1 MWRYIALPLIV
12 RLISFVSVR
21 SLCLSCRWSNT
32 SHDAGL
38 LLAHRLRRLANISP
52 VLAGCRVVFVATL
65 NMGQHH
71 RRRTN
76 INPVFVQS
84 IVPVVQ
90 PA

>member
-1 MWRYIALPLIV
+1 MWRYIALSLIV

-21 SLCLSCRWSNT
+21 SLCLSCRRSNT
-32 SHDAGL
+32 RPNAGL
-38 LLAHRLRRLANISP
+38 LLAHRLRRLAYISP
-52 VLAGCRVVFVATL
+52 VLAGYRVVFVATL
-65 NMGQHH
+65 NVGQHH
-71 RRRTN
+71 RRRTK